1 MKRYL
6 SVILC
11 LALLTMLL
19 TGCGGTANEMEMA
32 ADGYYSAET
41 KAAAEESAAGI
52 SSSTSVSDYADPS
65 AKLIRNVSL
74 DAQTR
79 DYDGLTA
86 AVEEKISALGG
97 YIENREAYNGSE
109 YYGSGTR
116 YCHMVIRIPAD
127 RLDEFITYVG
137 EQANVV
143 NMNESVD
150 NVTLQYADTAA
161 RVEALETEQARLLEL
176 LAKAEDLT
184 GILEIEARLS
194 DVRYE
199 LSSYASQLRVLDN
212 QVSYA
217 TVRLYIDEVEKLTP
231 VEEPTVWDRIT
242 DGFSDTLEEISEFAT
257 DLFVWI
263 VVNSPWLCIW
273 AVVIT
278 VIVLTGRKFGKGRKA
293 KKTPPADQEQGG

>member
-6 SVILC
+6 SVFLC
-11 LALLTMLL
+11 LVLLAVLL
-19 TGCGGTANEMEMA
+19 TGCGGGAKENAADSYAPAETMA
-32 ADGYYSAET
+32 AT
-41 KAAAEESAAGI
+41 EEAGI
-52 SSSTSVSDYADPS
+52 SSSTSLSDYADPG
-65 AKLIRNVSL
+65 AKLIRDVSL
-74 DAQTR
+74 DTQTR
-79 DYDGLTA
+79 DYDTLML
-86 AVEEKISALGG
+86 AVEEMVSALGG

-109 YYGSGTR
+109 FYGSGTR

-127 RLDEFITYVG
+127 RLDEFVTYVG
-137 EQANVV
+137 EKSNVV
-143 NMNESVD
+143 NMNESVE
-150 NVTLQYADTAA
+150 NVTLQYTDTAA
-161 RVEALETEQARLLEL
+161 RVEALETEQTRLLEL
-176 LAKAEDLT
+176 LAKAENLT
-184 GILEIEARLS
+184 EILEIEARLS
-194 DVRYE
+194 DVSYE